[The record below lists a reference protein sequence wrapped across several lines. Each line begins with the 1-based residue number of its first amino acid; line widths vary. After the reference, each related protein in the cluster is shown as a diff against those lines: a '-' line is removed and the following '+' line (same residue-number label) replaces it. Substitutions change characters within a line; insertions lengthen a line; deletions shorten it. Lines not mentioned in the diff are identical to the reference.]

1 MIQTIPQTLDR
12 FDPRR
17 VVFQASDMAVAD
29 PFTTS
34 VSGTNAAV
42 TFATVVATG
51 TFPNRYGF
59 ASLDTGTTTTG
70 RANVITP
77 TNDQILAGYGK
88 ISFCAMMR
96 TPSNLSDGTNR
107 YGIKIGIGNSNT
119 TLTDSYGASFRYRD
133 NINSGKWQL
142 MTTDYAGS
150 QTFTDSGITV
160 AASTFYKFEIFISAD
175 GAKVEYLINGSRIA
189 IIDTDLLDGTNVQMG
204 LNAMILKALGTT
216 SRVFLLDYMDFRME
230 VER

>member
-1 MIQTIPQTLDR
+1 MIQTFPQTLDR

-17 VVFQASDMAVAD
+17 VIFQASDMAVAA

-34 VSGTNAAV
+34 ASGAGAAI

-51 TFPNRYGF
+51 SFPNRYGF
-59 ASLDTGTTTTG
+59 ASLDTGTTSSG

-77 TNDQILAGYGK
+77 TNDQILSGYGK

-96 TPSNLSDGTNR
+96 TPSNLSDASNR

-119 TLTDSYGASFRYRD
+119 TLTDSFGATFRYRD

-142 MTTDYAGS
+142 LTTDYSGA

-160 AASTFYKFEIFISAD
+160 AASTFYKLEISISAN
-175 GAKVEYLINGSRIA
+175 GAKAQYLINGSSIA
-189 IIDTDLLDGTNVQMG
+189 IIDTDLLDGTNVTMG
-204 LNAMILKALGTT
+204 LNAMILKAVGTT